1 MPNKKTLSDLKAAVT
16 EKAAEVHAA
25 APHIPGAATTAPLE
39 RVQTLDAKG
48 RAYGTGRRKDA
59 VAKVWV
65 SRGSG
70 KIVVNDRDVVQ
81 YFARGTQ
88 RLVINQPFEVSARVG
103 QFDVKCVVSGGGLSG
118 QAGAVRHGISR
129 ALVHFEPGLHIA
141 LKKAGLL
148 TRDSRIVERKK
159 YGRHKARRG
168 TQWVKR

>member
-1 MPNKKTLSDLKAAVT
+1 MPTKKTLSYLKSAV
-16 EKAAEVHAA
+16 AQSAAA
-25 APHIPGAATTAPLE
+25 APAARVAGDATTAPKE
-39 RVQTLDAKG
+39 RVQTLDSKG

-59 VAKVWV
+59 VARVWV

-70 KIVVNDRDVVQ
+70 KIIVNGNDQVK

-88 RLVINQPFEVSARVG
+88 RLIINQPFELTSRVG
-103 QFDVKCVVSGGGLSG
+103 QFDVMCVVSGGGLSG
-118 QAGAVRHGISR
+118 QAGAVRHGLSR
-129 ALVHFEPGLHIA
+129 ALVAFEPGLHLT

-148 TRDSRIVERKK
+148 TRDNRMVERKK

>member
-1 MPNKKTLSDLKAAVT
+1 MPTKKTLSDLKSAVV
-16 EKAAEVHAA
+16 EKEAA
-25 APHIPGAATTAPLE
+25 APAAHVPGAATTAPLE

-59 VAKVWV
+59 VARVWV

-70 KIVVNDRDVVQ
+70 KIIVNDRDQIQ

-88 RLVINQPFEVSARVG
+88 RLIINQPFEVSARVG
-103 QFDVKCVVSGGGLSG
+103 QFDVMCVVSGGGLSG

-129 ALVHFEPGLHIA
+129 ALVHFEPGLHIT

>member
-1 MPNKKTLSDLKAAVT
+1 MPTKKTLSDLKSAVADK
-16 EKAAEVHAA
+16 EAS
-25 APHIPGAATTAPLE
+25 APVATAHVPGAATTAPQE

-59 VAKVWV
+59 VARVWI

-70 KIVVNDRDVVQ
+70 KITVNDRDVVQ

-88 RLVINQPFEVSARVG
+88 RLIINQPFETTARVG

-118 QAGAVRHGISR
+118 QAGAVRHGLSR

-141 LKKAGLL
+141 LKKAGFL